1 MNLAERIKEA
11 MKENK
16 IVYGYRKVLKFIR
29 NNKVETVILSNNA
42 PEKVKRMIMN
52 SNVKVEI
59 FEGGSK
65 EMGTICGKPYPI
77 SVIAIK
83 V

>member
-16 IVYGYRKVLKFIR
+16 IVYGYREVLKFIR

-83 V
+83 A

>member
-1 MNLAERIKEA
+1 